1 MEQHSDPLTDQVLK
15 NPAGVKL
22 GMVLVGLIA
31 AGVLANKQ
39 QQKRRRSGGGA
50 VRRQPGEH

>member
-1 MEQHSDPLTDQVLK
+1 MEQRNDPLTEAVLK
-15 NPAGVKL
+15 NPAGVKI

-39 QQKRRRSGGGA
+39 HKRRSAGGA
-50 VRRQPGEH
+50 VGR

>member
-1 MEQHSDPLTDQVLK
+1 MEQHSDPLTDAVLK
-15 NPAGVKL
+15 HPAGVKM

-39 QQKRRRSGGGA
+39 QKRRRSGRDA
-50 VRRQPGEH
+50 VRG

>member
-1 MEQHSDPLTDQVLK
+1 MEQQSDPLTDQVLK

-31 AGVLANKQ
+31 SGVLANKQ
-39 QQKRRRSGGGA
+39 QRRRSGRGT
-50 VRRQPGEH
+50 VRRQAGEH